1 MTKFGLQLPN
11 FTFQGVP
18 DDGMFEHVAD
28 LAVAGEESGFDSL
41 WVMDHFWQL
50 PPLGGPTQPML
61 EGYTL
66 LGALAARTSRARVG
80 TLVTGVTY
88 RNPAH
93 VAKIVTTLDVISR
106 GRAVL
111 GIGAAWYE
119 EEHEAFGF
127 DFPPAGERMDRLE
140 EALQICR
147 AMFTEEAPSFQGKHY
162 RIENVLNVP
171 RPLQPGGPRIMVG
184 GTGKKRT
191 LRLVA
196 RYADMCNITGSPD
209 TIREHLDVLRGH
221 CADVGRDPDEITKT
235 RLGSLFLSATPEE
248 AEQTS
253 GFLRDAAG
261 DEFPERFTVGDP
273 PAVLDQVE
281 TLIDAGLDE
290 LIFNMPFADAATV
303 RRAGELLVSRFG

>member
-1 MTKFGLQLPN
+1 
-11 FTFQGVP
+11 
-18 DDGMFEHVAD
+18 
-28 LAVAGEESGFDSL
+28 
-41 WVMDHFWQL
+41 
-50 PPLGGPTQPML
+50 
-61 EGYTL
+61 L
-66 LGALAARTSRARVG
+66 LGALAARTRRVRVG

-127 DFPPAGERMDRLE
+127 DFPPTGERMDRLE

-147 AMFTEEAPSFQGKHY
+147 AMFTEEAPSFKGKHY
-162 RIENVLNVP
+162 RIDKALNVP
-171 RPLQPGGPRIMVG
+171 RPIQPGGPRIMVG
-184 GTGKKRT
+184 GTGKQRT

-196 RYADMCNITGSPD
+196 QYADMCNITGSPA
-209 TIREHLDVLRGH
+209 TIRQHLDVLRGH
-221 CADVGRDPDEITKT
+221 CAAVGRDPDEITKT

-253 GFLRDAAG
+253 SFLRDAAG
-261 DEFPERFTVGDP
+261 DEFEERFTVGDP

-281 TLIDAGLDE
+281 ALIDAGLDE
-290 LIFNMPFADAATV
+290 LIFNMPYADAATV